1 MRIRELRFYAWLLL
15 IASCS
20 PAAFA
25 QFTGSVQGVVQD
37 PSGRAV
43 PSATV
48 RIVDQNTQV
57 AQATTCDASG
67 NYRFVNLPPD
77 PYKVTV
83 EANGFAKAEADI
95 TLQTEQ
101 NLNLPITLKVGAV
114 SENVVVTTQAPI
126 IDTADSR
133 NQMTLENEAVGEL
146 PIPGRNMV
154 TLTTLAPGVSGLGTV
169 GGGEPGSAG
178 TPGSAADNY
187 STETQVDASANGQ
200 GQMSNMYVVDGLDV
214 TSGIRQGVLNLTPNP
229 ESIQEASVQVNTYS
243 AQYSRAT
250 GVEEVMTTRSGSDR
264 FHGSAADW
272 YDTEQMFAT
281 THFSG
286 PKYLPFHGNNMSGAI
301 GGPIIPHHQLYGF
314 FAIEPLRSASATSG
328 SVTFPDP
335 TFVSYAQSGSGPAT
349 TANTVGT
356 GIMSTYVP
364 QHLSNVTVSQT
375 AQTYFGNV
383 SATNTTPI
391 CQADP
396 AEVDDIPCSQA
407 MEDAGTFDA
416 TSFRNGTQWFV
427 RVDKNWAKD
436 RIYGSIY
443 RTTLSYGTPGSIPA
457 FNGANNN
464 YERAFQF
471 NYAHTFSTTWVNEGI
486 FGASRVQGLEGL
498 GAPNYSVPDVS
509 VTGMSLGYGT
519 GFAQGDFIQNNY
531 HWRDV
536 LSHVKGAHTLKFGYE
551 GWYGNDVE
559 PFQGPWSQP
568 TFGFNNLLDLAES
581 TPESENH
588 VYYNPTSG
596 QAQLWSWDAAS
607 RTWGVFAEDTW
618 KAKKNLTLTLGL
630 RWDDSGNPWSDSS
643 STVFGN
649 FYLGTGSTFQEQV
662 ASGYTKAT
670 PKALEGAV
678 TDLWSPRIGFAWD
691 LTGKGNTMLRGG
703 FGIYNDW
710 LTQANVQEEFRGSP
724 PGEIEPS
731 FAASVLDP
739 TPGKPS
745 PYFNLGSGDKPP
757 FGFNTSGDY
766 PALEANGVPCGTASG
781 GSGCLNAQGGVL
793 GANAAIGGVNPHLE
807 SPKANIW
814 SATFQQKLGNNYSA
828 SVGYAGSHGYDM
840 VGGGDTAGIVSYG
853 QSINAFALDLYT
865 NQTMT
870 PTRLNHSFGSITYT
884 TNDRYSN
891 YESVFFDFNGRFARG
906 GFIDASY
913 TRSQSQDDASNYPA
927 ESTPS
932 TYYGPSPWDVP
943 NRFSLTLNYELKG
956 LNGGHGLVGRITGG
970 WGASGT
976 TIFQSGYPQFVS
988 NQAGFVA
995 LCPNGTATPYNSSEN
1010 PTLCPSAAYPMT
1022 NQFGPGSGDYN
1033 VDGETANTLASVVTG
1048 GLDYPNVTNYQQGNS
1063 KSDFLK
1069 GVFTSGQFTTP
1080 TFGTEGNEKAMQFRA
1095 PNYEDSDL
1103 NIYKNTAI
1111 REGINF
1117 QVRFEF
1123 FDVFNRV
1130 NLTDFDSNLA
1140 DITSTFGQARSQQPA
1155 RNWQLGGRFSF

>member
-1 MRIRELRFYAWLLL
+1 MRVRRGLRFFAWSLL
-15 IASCS
+15 IVGCS
-20 PAAFA
+20 SAAFA
-25 QFTGSVQGVVQD
+25 QFTSSVQGVVQD
-37 PSGRAV
+37 PGSRAV
-43 PSATV
+43 PGAAV

-57 AQATTCDASG
+57 AQATTSDSSG

-77 PYKVTV
+77 PYKITV

-101 NLNLPITLKVGAV
+101 NLNVPITLKVGAV
-114 SENVVVTTQAPI
+114 SENVVVTTQTPV

-133 NQMTLENEAVGEL
+133 NQMTLENSGVAEL
-146 PIPGRNMV
+146 PVQGRNMV

-178 TPGSAADNY
+178 TPGSAPDNY

-229 ESIQEASVQVNTYS
+229 ESIQEAAVQVNTYS

-250 GVEEVMTTRSGSDR
+250 GVQEVMTTKSGSDQ
-264 FHGSAADW
+264 FHGSASDW
-272 YDTEQMFAT
+272 FYTEQMWAL

-286 PKYLPFHGNNMSGAI
+286 PKYLPFRSNNMSGSI

-314 FAIEPLRSASATSG
+314 FAIEPLRSATTASG
-328 SVTFPDP
+328 ALSFPDP
-335 TFVSYAQSGSGPAT
+335 AFVSYAQAGSGPAT

-356 GIMSTYVP
+356 KIMSTYVP
-364 QHLSNVTVSQT
+364 EHLADVTQIAT
-375 AQTYFGNV
+375 AAQYFGNN
-383 SATNTTPI
+383 SAGTPI
-391 CQADP
+391 CSADP
-396 AEVDDIPCSQA
+396 AEVDDIPCTTEMLDS
-407 MEDAGTFDA
+407 GNYTA
-416 TSFRNGTQWFV
+416 TSFRNGTQWFL

-436 RIYGSIY
+436 RIYGSVY
-443 RTTLSYGTPGSIPA
+443 RTTLSYGTPVAVSA

-471 NYAHTFSTTWVNEGI
+471 NYVHQFSSTWINEGI
-486 FGASRVQGLEGL
+486 FGVSRVQGLEGL
-498 GAPNYSVPDVS
+498 NAPNYSVPDVS
-509 VTGMSLGYGT
+509 VTGVGLGYGT

-536 LSHVKGAHTLKFGYE
+536 LTHVKGAHTLKFGYE

-568 TFGFNNLLDLAES
+568 SFSFNNLLDLAES

-588 VYYNPTSG
+588 VYYSPQTG

-618 KAKKNLTLTLGL
+618 KTKKNLTLTLGL

-649 FYLGTGSTFQEQV
+649 FYFGTGSTMGDRI
-662 ASGYTKAT
+662 ASGYVKAT
-670 PKALEGAV
+670 PKALESSV
-678 TDLWSPRIGFAWD
+678 SDLWSPRVGIAWD
-691 LTGKGNTMLRGG
+691 VTGRGTTVVRGG

-724 PGEIEPS
+724 PGEVEPTFS
-731 FAASVLDP
+731 AAVLDP
-739 TPGKPS
+739 TAGAPS
-745 PYFNLGSGDKPP
+745 PYFNLGSGDTPP
-757 FGFNTSGDY
+757 FGFAAAGDY
-766 PALEANGVPCGTASG
+766 PPLCASPP
-781 GSGCLNAQGGVL
+781 CLNAANGIA
-793 GANAAIGGVNPHLE
+793 GANVSIGGVNPHLA

-814 SATFQQKLGNNYSA
+814 SATFQQKIGINYSA
-828 SVGYAGSHGYDM
+828 SVGYAGSHGYNM

-853 QSINAFALDLYT
+853 QTINAYALDLYMH
-865 NQTMT
+865 NSMT
-870 PTRLNHSFGSITYT
+870 PTRYNPYFGSITYT

-906 GFIDASY
+906 GFLDASY

-943 NRFSLTLNYELKG
+943 NRFAFTANYELQG
-956 LNGGHGLVGRITGG
+956 LNGGHGAVGRVTAG
-970 WGASGT
+970 WGASGV
-976 TIFQSGYPQFVS
+976 TIFQSGYPQFIS
-988 NQAGFVA
+988 TQAGFVA
-995 LCPNGTATPYNSSEN
+995 LCADGTNSSDN
-1010 PTLCPSAAYPMT
+1010 PSGCPTASNVMQAA
-1022 NQFGPGSGDYN
+1022 FGPGSGDYN
-1033 VDGETANTLASVVTG
+1033 VDGESANTLASVVTG
-1048 GLDYPNVTNYQQGNS
+1048 GLDYPNVTSYSQGHS
-1063 KSDFLK
+1063 KSAFLK
-1069 GVFTSGQFTTP
+1069 GVFTSGQFATP
-1080 TFGTEGNEKAMQFRA
+1080 TFGTEGNEKAMQFRG
-1095 PNYEDSDL
+1095 PNYFDSDL
-1103 NIYKNTAI
+1103 NIYKTTAI
-1111 REGINF
+1111 AERVNF

-1123 FDVFNRV
+1123 FDLFNRV
-1130 NLTDFDSNLA
+1130 NLTNFDSNLA
-1140 DITSTFGQARSQQPA
+1140 DLGSTFGEARSQQLP
-1155 RNWQLGGRFSF
+1155 RYWQLAGRFTF